1 MGNGQG
7 TGRAAAGS
15 SAPLPAGRRL
25 PAKFVDGSIMRHLL
39 VMTGT
44 SAIGLMAIFIGDLA
58 NIFFLS
64 LLKDVESVAAV
75 GYASS
80 ILFFATSIGIGL
92 AIAATALVSPAI
104 GARDL
109 PRARRLATNT
119 HLAAIIVSAALA
131 LVLWLLVPLLL
142 SAMGAT
148 GRTHR
153 LAADYLTILVPALPP
168 LASGMTSGAVLRS
181 AGDAPR
187 AMYVTLSGAIVNI
200 VLDPIFIFALGL
212 GIHGAAIASVVARF
226 AIMAIG
232 LRGVVQAHDLLA
244 APDLPAFAAD
254 TRAIAAVALPAV
266 AANIANPVSNAYVTF
281 AIAPYGDE
289 AVAGWA
295 IIGRVMPVAFG
306 AIYALSGS
314 VGPILGQNLGALEFD
329 RVRRSLT
336 EALKITAAFT
346 VGAWLLLGLF
356 GRMLVAVFHAQGE
369 VAALILFYCS
379 WVSPLF
385 VFLGA
390 LLVANACFNTLG
402 RARYSTWFNWAR
414 ATLGTVPFVAVG
426 AYLGGPEGI
435 LFGNMAGGIPF
446 AIAAVWLC
454 LKLID
459 RIAAEARLEPGRA

>member
-64 LLKDVESVAAV
+64 LLNDVESVAAV

-153 LAADYLTILVPALPP
+153 LAADYLTILVPA
-168 LASGMTSGAVLRS
+168 S
-181 AGDAPR
+181 AAAGVGHD
-187 AMYVTLSGAIVNI
+187 
-200 VLDPIFIFALGL
+200 LGR
-212 GIHGAAIASVVARF
+212 GAAVGWRRATGDVRHA
-226 AIMAIG
+226 
-232 LRGVVQAHDLLA
+232 LRRDRQHHPR
-244 APDLPAFAAD
+244 PDLHF
-254 TRAIAAVALPAV
+254 RAWDSAYTARRLP
-266 AANIANPVSNAYVTF
+266 
-281 AIAPYGDE
+281 
-289 AVAGWA
+289 
-295 IIGRVMPVAFG
+295 R
-306 AIYALSGS
+306 
-314 VGPILGQNLGALEFD
+314 
-329 RVRRSLT
+329 
-336 EALKITAAFT
+336 
-346 VGAWLLLGLF
+346 
-356 GRMLVAVFHAQGE
+356 
-369 VAALILFYCS
+369 
-379 WVSPLF
+379 
-385 VFLGA
+385 
-390 LLVANACFNTLG
+390 
-402 RARYSTWFNWAR
+402 
-414 ATLGTVPFVAVG
+414 
-426 AYLGGPEGI
+426 
-435 LFGNMAGGIPF
+435 
-446 AIAAVWLC
+446 
-454 LKLID
+454 
-459 RIAAEARLEPGRA
+459 

>member
-64 LLKDVESVAAV
+64 LLNDVESVAAV
-75 GYASS
+75 GDASS

-119 HLAAIIVSAALA
+119 HLAAVIVSAALA

-153 LAADYLTILVPALPP
+153 LAGDYLMILVPALPP

-200 VLDPIFIFALGL
+200 ILDPILIFALGL
-212 GIHGAAIASVVARF
+212 GIHGAAIALVVARF

-254 TRAIAAVALPAV
+254 TRASRRLRCRRSRPISPIRSATPMSRSPSLPTATRRWR
-266 AANIANPVSNAYVTF
+266 AWPM
-281 AIAPYGDE
+281 
-289 AVAGWA
+289 
-295 IIGRVMPVAFG
+295 IGRVMPVAFG
-306 AIYALSGS
+306 AITRFRDRSG
-314 VGPILGQNLGALEFD
+314 
-329 RVRRSLT
+329 RSSD
-336 EALKITAAFT
+336 KISARSSSTVSAA
-346 VGAWLLLGLF
+346 A
-356 GRMLVAVFHAQGE
+356 
-369 VAALILFYCS
+369 
-379 WVSPLF
+379 
-385 VFLGA
+385 
-390 LLVANACFNTLG
+390 
-402 RARYSTWFNWAR
+402 
-414 ATLGTVPFVAVG
+414 
-426 AYLGGPEGI
+426 
-435 LFGNMAGGIPF
+435 
-446 AIAAVWLC
+446 
-454 LKLID
+454 
-459 RIAAEARLEPGRA
+459 